1 MLTFYAGYCI
11 IKAEI
16 SKGGVRMFG
25 KIKEKQLEEEK
36 KYRELKGKD
45 QDELTLSELKFMNK
59 CERKRKYH
67 ESVMQKKRILATN
80 KKVRQRYYLY
90 SYTQG
95 LIFLFSP
102 IYIIITTQYL
112 LLQKNASYEEV
123 CFLCAMFI
131 IGTLYMYLLVEL
143 LKTKLFKNVNSK
155 LNSYYSSLNS
165 NNSKKET
172 TDVSVLDTDDNADS
186 SSESDIGHLSAP
198 KINSDVKNI
207 SSDDDST
214 DKIIKMM
221 LGNLDEISEY
231 YRLSKRQAG
240 WAFWSAIVSFFA
252 GFVFLGVVIWILLNK
267 STDTLALIIP
277 AIGTVVSELFG
288 LTIFSVYKKS
298 LNQLNSYYDSLHDNE
313 RFISLLYIT
322 DKLSDPMQ
330 RDELFTQI
338 VKDQIS
344 TINRQKTK
352 AEEQNAKKPS
362 GKKVVLVKKNKKNN
376 SKNP

>member
-1 MLTFYAGYCI
+1 MTF
-11 IKAEI
+11 
-16 SKGGVRMFG
+16 
-25 KIKEKQLEEEK
+25 
-36 KYRELKGKD
+36 
-45 QDELTLSELKFMNK
+45 
-59 CERKRKYH
+59 
-67 ESVMQKKRILATN
+67 ILLA
-80 KKVRQRYYLY
+80 L
-90 SYTQG
+90 
-95 LIFLFSP
+95 FLVF
-102 IYIIITTQYL
+102 
-112 LLQKNASYEEV
+112 
-123 CFLCAMFI
+123 F
-131 IGTLYMYLLVEL
+131 
-143 LKTKLFKNVNSK
+143 TKLKLLEYRSNESK
-155 LNSYYSSLNS
+155 DDLNSYYSALKPNDNKS
-165 NNSKKET
+165 NEESTFKSVDNDSK
-172 TDVSVLDTDDNADS
+172 TDNRGEKFPNAKNPRIKHRGGFS
-186 SSESDIGHLSAP
+186 MPSYAGHTFNIFENARKIQKKPSDEI
-198 KINSDVKNI
+198 INI
-207 SSDDDST
+207 
-214 DKIIKMM
+214 MM
-221 LGNLDEISEY
+221 GNLKEIREY

-322 DKLSDPMQ
+322 DKLSDPKQ

>member
-1 MLTFYAGYCI
+1 
-11 IKAEI
+11 
-16 SKGGVRMFG
+16 MFG
-25 KIKEKQLEEEK
+25 KIKEKELKERTSYYEYKEKAVKKKKVLLLVGCILLLIIAIIAAIISIFYVDSSKVILRIFAIFVFTFSIAVFLWINSKYEAAEEE
-36 KYRELKGKD
+36 
-45 QDELTLSELKFMNK
+45 
-59 CERKRKYH
+59 
-67 ESVMQKKRILATN
+67 
-80 KKVRQRYYLY
+80 
-90 SYTQG
+90 
-95 LIFLFSP
+95 
-102 IYIIITTQYL
+102 
-112 LLQKNASYEEV
+112 
-123 CFLCAMFI
+123 
-131 IGTLYMYLLVEL
+131 
-143 LKTKLFKNVNSK
+143 
-155 LNSYYSSLNS
+155 LNRFYSSINLYDSWNKIFENTVPNVKVPLNFATRRNPPQIIDPDTKNTS
-165 NNSKKET
+165 YNGNS
-172 TDVSVLDTDDNADS
+172 TDD
-186 SSESDIGHLSAP
+186 
-198 KINSDVKNI
+198 
-207 SSDDDST
+207 T
-214 DKIIKMM
+214 IIKMM
-221 LGNLDEISEY
+221 LGNLTEISEY

-322 DKLSDPMQ
+322 DKLSDPKQ

>member
-1 MLTFYAGYCI
+1 MNI
-11 IKAEI
+11 I
-16 SKGGVRMFG
+16 
-25 KIKEKQLEEEK
+25 EKYEQKKLE
-36 KYRELKGKD
+36 KYNKLKRKRSTELS
-45 QDELTLSELKFMNK
+45 LSELKFISK
-59 CERKRKYH
+59 YERDLRKARFLISDEHFRSEHKTY
-67 ESVMQKKRILATN
+67 LAFICIF
-80 KKVRQRYYLY
+80 
-90 SYTQG
+90 S
-95 LIFLFSP
+95 LICIIVFLLFFFNSRFS
-102 IYIIITTQYL
+102 IGRVGTIICCVVCL
-112 LLQKNASYEEV
+112 LMVLGAYCGDN
-123 CFLCAMFI
+123 
-131 IGTLYMYLLVEL
+131 EL
-143 LKTKLFKNVNSK
+143 LNEKINP
-155 LNSYYSSLNS
+155 YYNSLNS
-165 NNSKKET
+165 ENSKKET
-172 TDVSVLDTDDNADS
+172 ADISVLDAYDNIDNS
-186 SSESDIGHLSAP
+186 SKPDTGHLSSP
-198 KINSDVKNI
+198 KIDYDIKKS
-207 SSDDDST
+207 SSDEV
-214 DKIIKMM
+214 IAIM
-221 LGNLDEISEY
+221 LGNLTEINEY

>member
-1 MLTFYAGYCI
+1 
-11 IKAEI
+11 
-16 SKGGVRMFG
+16 MFG

-36 KYRELKGKD
+36 RYRELKDKD
-45 QDELTLSELKFMNK
+45 LDELTLSELKFVNR

-80 KKVRQRYYLY
+80 KRVRERYYLY
-90 SYTQG
+90 SYIQG
-95 LIFLFSP
+95 LIFLFSL
-102 IYIIITTQYL
+102 ITIILTTQYF

-123 CFLCAMFI
+123 FVLCAMFI
-131 IGTLYMYLLVEL
+131 TGTLYMYLSVEK

-155 LNSYYSSLNS
+155 LNPYYSSLNS

-172 TDVSVLDTDDNADS
+172 TDVSVSDTDDNADS
-186 SSESDIGHLSAP
+186 SSKSDTGHLSIP
-198 KINSDVKNI
+198 KINPDVKDVKNI
-207 SSDDDST
+207 SSVDDST
-214 DKIIKMM
+214 DDIIKMM
-221 LGNLDEISEY
+221 KGNLLEIDQY
-231 YRLSKRQAG
+231 YKLSKRQAG
-240 WAFWSAIVSFFA
+240 WAFVSAIVSFFA

-322 DKLSDPMQ
+322 DKLSDPRQ

-352 AEEQNAKKPS
+352 TEEQNEKKSS

>member
-1 MLTFYAGYCI
+1 
-11 IKAEI
+11 
-16 SKGGVRMFG
+16 MFG
-25 KIKEKQLEEEK
+25 KIKEKQLEDEK
-36 KYRELKGKD
+36 RYRELKGKNK
-45 QDELTLSELKFMNK
+45 DELTVSEMVFMGNYDRERELLTKKERRKAILKSNSYIKFNYYFNSFV
-59 CERKRKYH
+59 KYTC
-67 ESVMQKKRILATN
+67 LFGLLLT
-80 KKVRQRYYLY
+80 
-90 SYTQG
+90 
-95 LIFLFSP
+95 LIFVFCSIFIEGKRFEEIFLKATFFCVLFAFCYFSFSFF
-102 IYIIITTQYL
+102 TEMEFKRTEKYL
-112 LLQKNASYEEV
+112 NP
-123 CFLCAMFI
+123 
-131 IGTLYMYLLVEL
+131 
-143 LKTKLFKNVNSK
+143 
-155 LNSYYSSLNS
+155 YYSSLNS

-172 TDVSVLDTDDNADS
+172 TDVSVSDTDDNADS
-186 SSESDIGHLSAP
+186 SSKSDTGHLSIP
-198 KINSDVKNI
+198 KINPDVKDVKNI
-207 SSDDDST
+207 SSVDDST
-214 DKIIKMM
+214 DDIIKMM
-221 LGNLDEISEY
+221 KGNLLEIDQY
-231 YRLSKRQAG
+231 YKLSKRQAG
-240 WAFWSAIVSFFA
+240 WAFVSAIVSFFA

-322 DKLSDPMQ
+322 DKLSDPKQ